1 MSDNSQAKLA
11 GPRRTNGLT
20 AVFMRQKKT
29 AGRYGDGNGLYLVV
43 DPSGA
48 QRWVLRVMHEG
59 RRRDIGLGSAS
70 LVTLAEARDKAHEL
84 RRLAKSG
91 QDPVAARRA
100 LREGVPNFEDCAKQV
115 HKTHKATWRSEKH
128 QAQWLKTLELYAFPM
143 IGQMAINRI
152 GTAEVLKLLLPI
164 WSVKPPTARSV
175 LQRVSIIIDYATAAG
190 MRSGENPCRLATLG
204 LPKKAGESEHFAALP
219 YGEVPAFIKKLR
231 ESSAGEMTKLAFQ
244 FLILNASRS
253 DKRSRRCSCPM
264 PTL

>member
-70 LVTLAEARDKAHEL
+70 LVTLAEARDKALEL

-152 GTAEVLKLLLPI
+152 GTAEVLKLLLPVEI
-164 WSVKPPTARSV
+164 LRYAPVRACFRAYDFHTRNQSGQHSIQMTRRLPPGGGG
-175 LQRVSIIIDYATAAG
+175 QRASGIRLNKVNL
-190 MRSGENPCRLATLG
+190 RGENAG
-204 LPKKAGESEHFAALP
+204 LDNFGTQS
-219 YGEVPAFIKKLR
+219 IQLR
-231 ESSAGEMTKLAFQ
+231 
-244 FLILNASRS
+244 ASFGIEQDR
-253 DKRSRRCSCPM
+253 
-264 PTL
+264 